1 MHTPPAAR
9 PAGATTWLEIDQSA
23 ILNNV
28 LRLRSLVNARA
39 RLMAVIKAN
48 AYGHGAIATARSALD
63 SGADTLGVASLAEAL
78 ELRAAGISAPVMVL
92 GYVPPEAVS
101 QAIAQELTLTLFD
114 AALAQACER
123 EARKTGKRLKAHIK
137 LDSGLGRMGTL
148 VADALAFHESLAGL
162 QALQLEGCYTHFALA
177 DEDEAWTREQLHCF
191 LTAVSALR
199 ARGARF
205 PILHSANSPATLTLP
220 ASHLDMVRPG
230 IALYGLSPSDSVPI
244 PPDFQPALTWKT
256 LVAQLK
262 TLPAGHST
270 GYGRT
275 WVADAPTRIAIL
287 PVGYSHGFRRLPH
300 EPRTVLLRSQ
310 VAPVIGRIS
319 MEKTAIDVSAI
330 PGVAVGD
337 EVVLLGRQGEACI
350 SAELL
355 ARRFGT
361 NNYEVITGI
370 SARLPRLQ
378 LSSST
383 T

>member
-1 MHTPPAAR
+1 MLMPPATR

-28 LRLRSLVNARA
+28 RRLRRLVNAQS

-48 AYGHGAIATARSALD
+48 AYGHGATATARSALAG
-63 SGADTLGVASLAEAL
+63 GADTLGVASLPEAL

-177 DEDEAWTREQLHCF
+177 DENEAWTREQLQCF
-191 LTAVSALR
+191 LAAVTALR
-199 ARGARF
+199 ARGARYSL
-205 PILHSANSPATLTLP
+205 LHSANSPATLTLP

-230 IALYGLSPSDSVPI
+230 IVLYGLSPSDSVPI
-244 PPDFQPALTWKT
+244 PPGFRPALTWKT

-262 TLPAGHST
+262 TLPEGHST

-275 WVADAPTRIAIL
+275 WVANAPTHIAIL

-300 EPRTVLLRSQ
+300 EPRTVLLRGRA
-310 VAPVIGRIS
+310 APVIGRIS
-319 MEKTAIDVSAI
+319 MEKTTIDVSGI

-337 EVVLLGRQGEACI
+337 EVVLLGRQGQACI
-350 SAELL
+350 SAETL
-355 ARRFGT
+355 ARRFCT

>member
-1 MHTPPAAR
+1 MLMPPATR

-28 LRLRSLVNARA
+28 RRLRSLVNARV

-48 AYGHGAIATARSALD
+48 AYGHGAVATARSALAG
-63 SGADTLGVASLAEAL
+63 GADTLGVASLAEAL
-78 ELRAAGISAPVMVL
+78 ELRAAGIGAPVMVL
-92 GYVPPEAVS
+92 GYVPPDAV
-101 QAIAQELTLTLFD
+101 QQTIAQQLTLTLFD

-123 EARKTGKRLKAHIK
+123 EAHKTGKRLKAHIK

-148 VADALAFHESLAGL
+148 VADALVFHESLAGL
-162 QALQLEGCYTHFALA
+162 HALQLEGCYTHFALA
-177 DEDEAWTREQLHCF
+177 DEDEAWTREQLKCF
-191 LTAVSALR
+191 LAAVAAMR
-199 ARGARF
+199 TRGARF
-205 PILHSANSPATLTLP
+205 PLLHSANSPAMLTLP

-230 IALYGLSPSDSVPI
+230 IVLYGLSPSDSVPI
-244 PPDFQPALTWKT
+244 PPGFRPALTWKT

-275 WVADAPTRIAIL
+275 WVADAPTHIAIL

-300 EPRTVLLRSQ
+300 EPRTVLLHGQ

-319 MEKTAIDVSAI
+319 MEKTAIDVSSI
-330 PGVAVGD
+330 PDVAVGD
-337 EVVLLGRQGEACI
+337 EVVLLGRQGEADI
-350 SAELL
+350 SAETL
-355 ARRFGT
+355 ARRFDT